1 MTASSAGA
9 AAAMGRPRLQTN
21 PRVDTDRRP
30 RQAEPVIGPA
40 AFNDP
45 RLLAARRAVL
55 SASRVTRAVQA
66 DLQTSGVITK
76 DDRSPVT
83 VADYAAQAVVAHVL
97 QQDLGSV
104 RLVGEERA
112 DALRLPENSG
122 LLQRTVKQAQRVWPG
137 AEAESLMRAI
147 DVGAAE
153 PDPEGFWTL
162 DPVDGTKGFLR
173 NQHYAVSLAYI
184 EAGVPVLAALA
195 CPNFE
200 VDINYAL
207 DRPGRGVLCLAA
219 RGQGAWQSAL
229 HDGAVMHRMPVASRR
244 QDLVRTCESV
254 EAGHS
259 NHDAHA
265 KILRQ
270 AGLSASAV
278 RLDSQA
284 KYAVVARDQA
294 DVYLRLPSHRG
305 YVEKIWDHA
314 AGELVA
320 QEAGLVVSDFKGRAL
335 DYSHGRRLE
344 KNRGII
350 VAAAHHHSR
359 LIDAIRRLGYS

>member
-9 AAAMGRPRLQTN
+9 VAVMGRRCLRTN
-21 PRVDTDRRP
+21 PRVDTNSRP
-30 RQAEPVIGPA
+30 SQAERVIGPA
-40 AFNDP
+40 ALNDR

-66 DLQTSGVITK
+66 DLQTSGVMTK

-83 VADYAAQAVVAHVL
+83 VADYAAQAIVAHVL
-97 QQDLGSV
+97 QQDLGPV

-112 DALRLPENSG
+112 DALRLRENSA
-122 LLQRTVKQAQRVWPG
+122 LLARTVEQAQRVWPG
-137 AEAESLMRAI
+137 ADAESLMRAI

-153 PDPEGFWTL
+153 PDLGGFWTL

-184 EAGVPVLAALA
+184 EAGAPVLAALA

-200 VDINYAL
+200 MDINHAL
-207 DRPGRGVLCLAA
+207 DRPGRGVLCVAA
-219 RGQGAWQSAL
+219 LGQGAWQSAL
-229 HDGAVMHRMPVASRR
+229 HDGALMHRMPAASRR

-259 NHDAHA
+259 NHGAHA

-270 AGLSASAV
+270 AGLSASSV

-314 AGELVA
+314 AGQLVA
-320 QEAGLVVSDFKGRAL
+320 QEAGLMVSDFKGRAL

-350 VAAAHHHSR
+350 VAAPHHHTR
-359 LIDAIRRLGYS
+359 LVAAIRRLGF

>member
-1 MTASSAGA
+1 M
-9 AAAMGRPRLQTN
+9 
-21 PRVDTDRRP
+21 
-30 RQAEPVIGPA
+30 
-40 AFNDP
+40 
-45 RLLAARRAVL
+45 L

-66 DLQTSGVITK
+66 DLQTSGVLTK

-97 QQDLGSV
+97 QQDLGAV

-122 LLQRTVKQAQRVWPG
+122 LLNRTVTQAQRAWPG
-137 AEAESLMRAI
+137 VEPESLMRAI

-153 PDPEGFWTL
+153 PDQRGFWTL

-173 NQHYAVSLAYI
+173 NQHYAVSLAYV
-184 EAGVPVLAALA
+184 EGGVPVLAALA

-200 VDINYAL
+200 TDTNYAL
-207 DRPGRGVLCLAA
+207 DRPGRGVLCLAQ
-219 RGQGAWQSAL
+219 RGKGAWQSAL
-229 HDGAVMHRMPVASRR
+229 HDGAVMHPLGAVPRR
-244 QDLVRTCESV
+244 QDMVRTCESV

-259 NHDAHA
+259 NHGAHA
-265 KILRQ
+265 KILRE
-270 AGLSASAV
+270 AGLSAQSV

-284 KYAVVARDQA
+284 KYVVVARNQA

-320 QEAGLVVSDFKGRAL
+320 REAGLVVSDFKGRAL

-350 VAAAHHHSR
+350 VAAAEHHGR
-359 LIDAIRRLGYS
+359 LLQAIKRLGYS